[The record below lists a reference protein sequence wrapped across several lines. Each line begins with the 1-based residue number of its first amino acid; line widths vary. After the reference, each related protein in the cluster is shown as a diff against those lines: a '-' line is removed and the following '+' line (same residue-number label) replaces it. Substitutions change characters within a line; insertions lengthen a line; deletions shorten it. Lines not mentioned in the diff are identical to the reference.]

1 MIKKAARATNETAR
15 NLMALTRALATVALL
30 PVVVVATAVHA
41 GITALPQK
49 LIGEKLKKNSV
60 IPDLVYNTMRV
71 IMGYK
76 VVFNTAAAPL
86 EKKKQTWYVANHW
99 SIDDFIVLGSSLKG
113 TFAGKGDILKWPLV
127 AQLARAVKYIGL
139 RRSKEFNPQ
148 SIAKLN
154 KNFNE
159 GNNAIMFPEATTT
172 PGDKVYLFHAGL
184 ITLLFGEKGVDK
196 QGNEVK
202 LEKDVVVQPLAIRVK
217 KVEGKDALN
226 NPELRAKYCMY
237 DEPGDLKR
245 AWKRMKIRS
254 MTIEV
259 SPQPPLRPADF
270 ASTHD
275 LSEAAGRSAAAK
287 DLINAAAEAVVS
299 VINPGQTTF
308 EKAKIPGVP
317 EKKKAPQQAA

>member
-1 MIKKAARATNETAR
+1 MIKESSR
-15 NLMALTRALATVALL
+15 NLMALARMTATIALL
-30 PVVVVATAVHA
+30 PPVVLATALHA
-41 GITALPQK
+41 GITALPEK
-49 LIGEKLKKNSV
+49 LIGERLKKNTV
-60 IPDLVYNTMRV
+60 IPDLVYNAMRV

-99 SIDDFIVLGSSLKG
+99 SIDDFIVLGSTLKG

-154 KNFNE
+154 KNFNDD
-159 GNNAIMFPEATTT
+159 NNAIMFPEATTT
-172 PGDKVYLFHAGL
+172 PGDKVYLFRAGL

-202 LEKDVVVQPLAIRVK
+202 LEKEVVVQPLAIRVL
-217 KVEGKDALN
+217 KVEGKDALQ
-226 NPELRAKYCMY
+226 NPDLRAKYCMY

-259 SPQPPLRPADF
+259 SPQAPLSPKDF
-270 ASTHD
+270 IGSHD
-275 LSEAAGRSAAAK
+275 LSDEKGRGNAAK
-287 DLINAAAEAVVS
+287 DLINAAAMSVVS
-299 VINPGQTTF
+299 VINPGQTEF
-308 EKAKIPGVP
+308 EPAKIPGMP
-317 EKKKAPQQAA
+317 HKPKAPAAAA